1 MTKITKKI
9 ISFCLALAMVV
20 TLLPTQS
27 MTAQAKQ
34 HESNVSEKYN
44 IDPAGDDEQV
54 NVAVFVD
61 ANSSDFDNKNYKFGE
76 FVKKTNFYK
85 VGTVKIAKSQLENL
99 STSYASVTGEVT
111 SIITETFSAN
121 GDTNAEAF
129 KNRNKTWKI
138 TEYKIAD
145 PNATY
150 QDGYHLD
157 LKVETIEE
165 ERVAVAVYVTDGSD
179 TFSSNYDLMDELGI
193 DYVQT
198 EDEYAPVGVINL
210 PKSFFE
216 GKRSPYI
223 TNDSDWSAVKNA
235 IKEIDTS
242 KLKGAATD
250 NRSNKIYTL
259 LEQGK
264 VSVDINGTAGSYKT
278 ALIDW
283 NWDERTDSIEKID
296 GKKYQY
302 HLDLRLNTYCVYYR
316 YVDEKT
322 GDIIDEN
329 GNVFNEN
336 YEDLVDK
343 KVSFWENDVVTEDV
357 NNLPGMPT
365 GYEVK
370 EKYLIDQTTGA
381 TDKNY
386 VGKKLKDGD
395 YIWVIVSKP
404 EEASYRVTF
413 DLNGGQING
422 DKDQVKVEDVAI
434 NSKLKDVVD
443 SKIEKEPTRLG
454 YKFSGWSTSKNGGAM
469 SDNKYNNYQI
479 KSNTTFY
486 AVWKEMPNCT
496 VTYEYRGDVPAD
508 KTLPADHTY
517 KYGAVIELKAHPN
530 APKGYTFEAS
540 DNWGSGAEY
549 TVTGNVTF
557 IGTWTANEV
566 SYTIQYYYEKADDEG
581 YSLEYKD
588 ESKTAKTGTELS
600 VDNAD
605 IAGMTKAGFVY
616 NEKKTAEENK
626 DLVVDGDGKTKLK
639 IYYDRVRYT
648 LTFEYKNGSKTGF
661 PALPVAMEYKYG
673 QEIERFDNTDITV
686 PKGYT
691 FEGWDT
697 GSLEYDDKSTRYR
710 MPNQDFTIYAIVN
723 ANSDT
728 EYTVT
733 NYFENV
739 DGRYTAQSITLAG
752 TTDAAVNVYDAD
764 GNVASQPGYTFDQD
778 NTDNVLEGT
787 IDPEGTTKL
796 KVYYKRNTA
805 DITYRWVDKDG
816 NRQTDVDS
824 TNKWGSK
831 LEDLKEV
838 TAPSGYSFVGWTTD
852 QAGKDAVASDA
863 TLPQEGITLY
873 GKIVANTDTAYV
885 VEYYKQPLDMT
896 TDLDKYELADKEEN
910 LKGTTDAVA
919 SFDKTT
925 LAGKYTGFTFDE
937 ANSKL
942 DITIAGDGS
951 TVYKLYYTRNTYT
964 VTVNYKDASGNTI
977 ANSVT
982 VGVPYGGQ
990 YTIFTPAVAG
1000 YSPDRRQIVGTNM
1013 PNQNLEV
1020 TVIYTSNPSNGNN
1033 GGNGGN
1039 SGNNGGTS
1047 NSGSGSST
1055 STADAN
1061 GVEQP
1066 TATAAT
1072 VPFVVETVV
1081 APAGQPVVVATPPQV
1096 VEDEDVPAGA
1106 IEVDEDGQAQIV
1118 DIAEEDTPLAAG
1130 TETNNSAW
1138 ALVNLISM
1146 IVTAILAI
1154 ILFIQ
1159 AFKKK
1164 DEEEEAQ
1171 MTEDQIEDE
1180 KKRKRRKLLG
1190 LIPAIAAIV
1199 AFVLTEDIFSPMA
1212 FVDKWTILMII
1223 ILVVEALV
1231 CYFTRKK
1238 DEDQKSDKGELNT
1251 I

>member
-1 MTKITKKI
+1 MTKITKKM

-44 IDPAGDDEQV
+44 IDTAGDDEQV

-61 ANSSDFDNKNYKFGE
+61 ANSSDFDNKNYSFGE
-76 FVKKTNFYK
+76 YVEKTKFYK
-85 VGTVKIAKSQLENL
+85 VGTVKIAQSQLKKL
-99 STSYASVTGEVT
+99 STSYAAVTDEVTG
-111 SIITETFSAN
+111 IITDTFLAN
-121 GDTNAEAF
+121 DDTNAEAF

-138 TEYKIAD
+138 SEYKIAD

-193 DYVQT
+193 NYVQT
-198 EDEYAPVGVINL
+198 EDEYAPVGVIYL
-210 PKSFFE
+210 PKSLFD
-216 GKRSPYI
+216 GKSSSYI
-223 TNDSDWSAVKNA
+223 TNASDWTEVKNA
-235 IKEIDTS
+235 IKNIDTS
-242 KLKGAATD
+242 KLKGYAKG

-264 VSVDINGTAGSYKT
+264 VSVDYDSTAGSHKT

-283 NWDERTDSIEKID
+283 NWEERTDSIEKID

-316 YVDEKT
+316 YVDEA
-322 GDIIDEN
+322 GYIIDAD
-329 GNVFNEN
+329 GNRVDDF
-336 YEDLVDK
+336 VDK
-343 KVSFWENDVVTEDV
+343 KVSFWENDPVTEDK

-365 GYEVK
+365 GYAVK

-386 VGKKLKDGD
+386 VGRKLRDREI
-395 YIWVIVSKP
+395 IWVKVSKAD
-404 EEASYRVTF
+404 EATYTVTF

-422 DKDQVKVEDVAI
+422 KKDQVKVDNVNI

-443 SKIEKEPTRLG
+443 NNNIEEPTRQG
-454 YKFSGWSTSKNGGAM
+454 YKFLGWSTSKNDDAM
-469 SDNKYNNYQI
+469 SDNKYNSYQI
-479 KSNTTFY
+479 ISDTTLY
-486 AVWKEMPNCT
+486 AIWEKMSDCT
-496 VTYEYRGDVPAD
+496 VTYRYEGDVPAD
-508 KTLPADHTY
+508 KTVPDAHTY
-517 KYGAVIELKAHPN
+517 KYGKVIKLKKHPN

-540 DNWGSGAEY
+540 ENWGSGAEY
-549 TVTGNVTF
+549 TVTGDVTF

-581 YSLEYKD
+581 YSPEYSEGKI
-588 ESKTAKTGTELS
+588 AKTNTALS
-600 VDNAD
+600 VDDAD
-605 IAGMTKAGFVY
+605 IAGMAKTGFVY
-616 NEKKTAEENK
+616 NETKTAEENR

-639 IYYDRVRYT
+639 IYYDRERYT

-661 PALPVAMEYKYG
+661 PALPVAKEYKYG
-673 QEIERFDNTDITV
+673 QEIERFDNITV

-739 DGRYTAQSITLAG
+739 DGSYTPQSITLTG
-752 TTDAAVNVYDAD
+752 TTDAAVDVYDTD
-764 GNVASQPGYTFDQD
+764 GNVASQPGYTFDKD
-778 NTDNVLEGT
+778 NTDNVLKGT
-787 IDPEGTTKL
+787 IDPAGTTEL
-796 KVYYKRNTA
+796 KVYYTRNTA
-805 DITYRWVDKDG
+805 DITYIWVDKDG
-816 NRQTDVDS
+816 NPQTDKDS

-831 LEDLKEV
+831 LDALKEV
-838 TAPSGYSFVGWTTD
+838 TAPIGYSFVGWTTD
-852 QAGKDAVASDA
+852 QNGKDAVASDA
-863 TLPQEGITLY
+863 TLPQGGITLY

-896 TDLDKYELADKEEN
+896 TDLDKYELADKEED

-919 SFDKTT
+919 SFDKTA

-942 DITIAGDGS
+942 DVTIAGDGS

-1000 YSPDRRQIVGTNM
+1000 YSPDRSQIVGTNM

-1055 STADAN
+1055 SASDAS

-1130 TETNNSAW
+1130 TKTNKSAW

-1154 ILFIQ
+1154 ILLIQ

-1199 AFVLTEDIFSPMA
+1199 AFVLTENIFSPMA

>member
-34 HESNVSEKYN
+34 HESNASEKYN
-44 IDPAGDDEQV
+44 IDTAGDDE
-54 NVAVFVD
+54 
-61 ANSSDFDNKNYKFGE
+61 
-76 FVKKTNFYK
+76 
-85 VGTVKIAKSQLENL
+85 L
-99 STSYASVTGEVT
+99 
-111 SIITETFSAN
+111 
-121 GDTNAEAF
+121 
-129 KNRNKTWKI
+129 
-138 TEYKIAD
+138 
-145 PNATY
+145 
-150 QDGYHLD
+150 
-157 LKVETIEE
+157 
-165 ERVAVAVYVTDGSD
+165 VAVAVYVTDGSN

-198 EDEYAPVGVINL
+198 EDEYAPVGVIYL

-216 GKRSPYI
+216 GKSSPYI
-223 TNDSDWSAVKNA
+223 KDVNDWSAVKNA

-242 KLKGAATD
+242 KLKGAATG
-250 NRSNKIYTL
+250 NRSNKIYSL

-264 VSVDINGTAGSYKT
+264 VSVDYDGTAGSHMT
-278 ALIDW
+278 ALIGW
-283 NWDERTDSIEKID
+283 NWDEKTNSIELID
-296 GKKYQY
+296 GQKYKY

-316 YVDEKT
+316 YVDEA
-322 GDIIDEN
+322 GYIIDAD
-329 GNVFNEN
+329 GNRV
-336 YEDLVDK
+336 EDFVDK
-343 KVSFWENDVVTEDV
+343 KVSFWENDPVTEDK
-357 NNLPGMPT
+357 NNLPGMPA
-365 GYEVK
+365 GYVVK

-386 VGKKLKDGD
+386 VGKKLKDED

-404 EEASYRVTF
+404 EEASYTVTF

-454 YKFSGWSTSKNGGAM
+454 YKFLGWSISKNGGAM

-486 AVWKEMPNCT
+486 AVWEKMPDCT

-508 KTLPADHTY
+508 KTAPDAQTY
-517 KYGAVIELKAHPN
+517 KYGKVIKLNEHPN

-540 DNWGSGAEY
+540 ENWVSGAEY

-557 IGTWTANEV
+557 IGKWTANEV

-581 YSLEYKD
+581 YSLEYRD
-588 ESKTAKTGTELS
+588 ATKTAKTGTALS

-616 NEKKTAEENK
+616 NQEKTANVNK
-626 DLVVDGDGKTKLK
+626 DRVVDGDGKTKLK
-639 IYYDRVRYT
+639 IYYDRERYT
-648 LTFEYKNGSKTGF
+648 LTFEYKNGLKTGF
-661 PALPVAMEYKYG
+661 PSLPETKEYKYG
-673 QEIERFDNTDITV
+673 QEIERFDNITV

-691 FEGWDT
+691 FAGWDT
-697 GSLEYDDKSTRYR
+697 GSLEYDEESTRYR

-733 NYFENV
+733 YYFENL
-739 DGRYTAQSITLAG
+739 DGSYTPQSTTLTG

-764 GNVASQPGYTFDQD
+764 GNVASQPGYTFDKD
-778 NTDNVLEGT
+778 NAGNVLEDT
-787 IDPEGTTKL
+787 IDPEGTTEL

-805 DITYRWVDKDG
+805 DITYTWVDKDG
-816 NRQTDVDS
+816 NTQKDIDS
-824 TNKWGSK
+824 TNKWGST
-831 LEDLKEV
+831 LDDLKEV
-838 TAPSGYSFVGWTTD
+838 TAPTGYKFVGWTRD
-852 QAGKDAVASDA
+852 QDGKDAVASDA
-863 TLPQEGITLY
+863 TLPREGITLY

-942 DITIAGDGS
+942 NITIAGDGS

-1000 YSPDRRQIVGTNM
+1000 YSPDRSQIVGTNM

-1020 TVIYTSNPSNGNN
+1020 TVIYTANPSNGNN
-1033 GGNGGN
+1033 GGNG
-1039 SGNNGGTS
+1039 GNNGGTS

-1055 STADAN
+1055 STADAS

-1066 TATAAT
+1066 TASAAT

-1154 ILFIQ
+1154 ILLIQ

-1238 DEDQKSDKGELNT
+1238 DEDQKSDKGEPNT

>member
-27 MTAQAKQ
+27 MTTQAKQ
-34 HESNVSEKYN
+34 HESNASEKYN
-44 IDPAGDDEQV
+44 IDTTGDGELV

-61 ANSSDFDNKNYKFGE
+61 ANSSDFDNKNYNFGE
-76 FVKKTNFYK
+76 FVENTKFYK
-85 VGTVKIAKSQLENL
+85 VGTVKIAQSQLENL
-99 STSYASVTGEVT
+99 SKSYVSVTDEVT
-111 SIITETFSAN
+111 SIINDTFLAN
-121 GDTNAEAF
+121 GTTNEEAF

-138 TEYKIAD
+138 SEYKIAD

-157 LKVETIEE
+157 LKVEAIEE
-165 ERVAVAVYVTDGSD
+165 ETVAVAVYVTDGSD
-179 TFSSNYDLMDELGI
+179 TFSSNYDLKDELGI
-193 DYVQT
+193 GYVQT
-198 EDEYAPVGVINL
+198 EDEYAPVGVIYL

-216 GKRSPYI
+216 GKSSPYI
-223 TNDSDWSAVKNA
+223 KDDSDWDEVKKA
-235 IKEIDTS
+235 IQNIDTS
-242 KLKGAATD
+242 KLQGKATD
-250 NRSNKIYTL
+250 NRSNKIYDL

-264 VSVDINGTAGSYKT
+264 VSVDCEGTAGSHKT
-278 ALIDW
+278 ALINW
-283 NWDERTDSIEKID
+283 NWDEKTDSIEKID
-296 GKKYQY
+296 GKNYKY

-316 YVDEKT
+316 YVDKET
-322 GDIIDEN
+322 GFVIDAN
-329 GNVFNEN
+329 GNINA
-336 YEDLVDK
+336 EDHVDK
-343 KVSFWENDVVTEDV
+343 KVSFWENDPVTEEV
-357 NNLPGMPT
+357 NNLPGMPA
-365 GYEVK
+365 GYKVED
-370 EKYLIDQTTGA
+370 KYIITTGG
-381 TDKNY
+381 TDKDY
-386 VGKKLKDGD
+386 VGTKLKNEEI
-395 YIWVIVSKP
+395 IWVIVSKA
-404 EEASYRVTF
+404 EEASYTVTF
-413 DLNGGQING
+413 DLNGGQIDG
-422 DKDQVKVEDVAI
+422 KKDQVKVEDVAI
-434 NSKLKDVVD
+434 NSKLKYVVD
-443 SKIEKEPTRLG
+443 SNIEEPTRQG
-454 YKFSGWSTSKNGGAM
+454 YKFLGWSTSKNDDAM
-469 SDNKYNNYQI
+469 SDNKYNSYQI
-479 KSNTTFY
+479 ISDTTLY
-486 AVWKEMPNCT
+486 AIWEKMSDCT
-496 VTYEYRGDVPAD
+496 VTYRYEGDVPAD
-508 KTLPADHTY
+508 KTAPAAKTY
-517 KYGAVIELKAHPN
+517 NYGEVIRLKNHPN

-540 DNWGSGAEY
+540 DNWVSGAEY
-549 TVTGNVTF
+549 TVTDDVTF

-566 SYTIQYYYEKADDEG
+566 SYTIQYYYEKADNEG

-588 ESKTAKTGTELS
+588 ENKTAKTGTALS
-600 VDNAD
+600 VGNAD
-605 IAGMTKAGFVY
+605 IDGNTRTGFVY
-616 NEKKTAEENK
+616 NEEKTAVANK
-626 DLVVDGDGKTKLK
+626 DLVVDGDGKTRLK
-639 IYYDRVRYT
+639 IYYNRVRYT
-648 LTFEYKNGSKTGF
+648 LTFEYKNVSKTGF
-661 PALPVAMEYKYG
+661 PALPVAKEYKYG
-673 QEIERFDNTDITV
+673 QEIERFDNIDITV

-691 FEGWDT
+691 FAGWDI
-697 GSLEYDDKSTRYR
+697 GSLEYDEESTRYR
-710 MPNQDFTIYAIVN
+710 MPNQNFTIYAIVN

-739 DGRYTAQSITLAG
+739 DGTYTPQSITLSG
-752 TTDAAVNVYDAD
+752 TTDAAVDVYVDAD
-764 GNVASQPGYTFDQD
+764 KNVASQPGYTFDKE
-778 NTDNVLEGT
+778 NANNELEGT
-787 IDPEGTTKL
+787 IAPDGTTEL

-805 DITYRWVDKDG
+805 DITYIWVDKDG
-816 NRQTDVDS
+816 NPQTDKDS

-831 LEDLKEV
+831 LDALKEV
-838 TAPSGYSFVGWTTD
+838 TAPRGYSFVGWTTAQD
-852 QAGKDAVASDA
+852 GKDAVASDA

-896 TDLDKYELADKEEN
+896 TDLNEYELADKEGN

-1000 YSPDRRQIVGTNM
+1000 YSPDRSQIVGTNM

-1020 TVIYTSNPSNGNN
+1020 TVIYTANASNGNN

-1055 STADAN
+1055 STADAS

-1130 TETNNSAW
+1130 TETNKSAW
-1138 ALVNLISM
+1138 ALVNLIAM

-1154 ILFIQ
+1154 ILLIQ
-1159 AFKKK
+1159 TFKKK

-1190 LIPAIAAIV
+1190 LIPAIVAII

>member
-34 HESNVSEKYN
+34 HESNASEKYN
-44 IDPAGDDEQV
+44 IDTTGDDELV
-54 NVAVFVD
+54 DVAVFVD
-61 ANSSDFDNKNYKFGE
+61 ANSSDFDNKNYSFGE
-76 FVKKTNFYK
+76 YVENTKFYK
-85 VGTVKIAKSQLENL
+85 VGTVKIAKSRLENL
-99 STSYASVTGEVT
+99 SKSYVSVTDEVT
-111 SIITETFSAN
+111 SIIKDTFGAN
-121 GDTNAEAF
+121 GDTNTEAF

-138 TEYKIAD
+138 SEYKIAD

-165 ERVAVAVYVTDGSD
+165 ERVAVAVYVTDGSN

-193 DYVQT
+193 NYVQT
-198 EDEYAPVGVINL
+198 EDQYAPVGVIYL

-216 GKRSPYI
+216 GKSSPYI
-223 TNDSDWSAVKNA
+223 NDANDWTEVKNA
-235 IKEIDTS
+235 IKNIDTS

-283 NWDERTDSIEKID
+283 NWGERTNSIELID
-296 GKKYQY
+296 GQKYKY
-302 HLDLRLNTYCVYYR
+302 HLDLRLNTYCVYYV
-316 YVDEKT
+316 YVDEET
-322 GDIIDEN
+322 GDVIDAN
-329 GNVFNEN
+329 GNIFEGNDV
-336 YEDLVDK
+336 DLVAK
-343 KVSFWENDVVTEDV
+343 KVSFWENDVVTEEA
-357 NNLPGMPT
+357 NNLPGMPA

-370 EKYLIDQTTGA
+370 EKYILTTDGIDK
-381 TDKNY
+381 DY
-386 VGKKLKDGD
+386 VGKMLKDGEH
-395 YIWVIVSKP
+395 IWVRVSKA
-404 EEASYRVTF
+404 EEATYTVTF
-413 DLNGGQING
+413 DLNGGQIS
-422 DKDQVKVEDVAI
+422 DKKDSVKVENVAI
-434 NSKLKDVVD
+434 NSKLKDVVN
-443 SKIEKEPTRLG
+443 SYIEEPTRLG
-454 YKFSGWSTSKNGGAM
+454 YKFLGWSASENGGAM
-469 SDNKYNNYQI
+469 SDNKYQNYQI
-479 KSNTTFY
+479 KSDTTFY
-486 AVWKEMPNCT
+486 AVWEEMPECT
-496 VTYEYRGDVPAD
+496 VTYRYEGDVPAD
-508 KTLPADHTY
+508 KTLPDANTY
-517 KYGAVIELKAHPN
+517 KYGKVIRLKNHPN

-540 DNWGSGAEY
+540 DNWVSGAEY
-549 TVTGNVTF
+549 TVTDNVTF

-566 SYTIQYYYEKADDEG
+566 PYTIQYYYEKADDEG
-581 YSLEYKD
+581 YSLGYKD

-605 IAGMTKAGFVY
+605 IAGNTTTGFVY
-616 NEKKTAEENK
+616 NEEKTAEANE
-626 DLVVDGDGKTKLK
+626 DLVVDGDGNTKLK
-639 IYYDRVRYT
+639 IYYDRKRYT

-661 PALPVAMEYKYG
+661 PPLPVTKEYKYG
-673 QEIERFDNTDITV
+673 QEIERFYNIDITV

-691 FEGWDT
+691 FAGWDT

-739 DGRYTAQSITLAG
+739 GGTYTAQSINLAG
-752 TTDAAVNVYDAD
+752 TTDAAVDVYDAD
-764 GNVASQPGYTFDQD
+764 GNVASQPGYTFDE
-778 NTDNVLEGT
+778 NNAGNVLEGT
-787 IDPEGTTKL
+787 IAPDGTTEL
-796 KVYYKRNTA
+796 KVYYTRNTA

-816 NRQTDVDS
+816 ITHTDTDS
-824 TNKWGSK
+824 TNKWGSN
-831 LEDLKEV
+831 LDNLKEV
-838 TAPSGYSFVGWTTD
+838 TAPIGYSFVGWTTD
-852 QAGKDAVASDA
+852 QGGKDAVASDA

-896 TDLDKYELADKEEN
+896 TDLNKYELADKEEN
-910 LKGTTDAVA
+910 LKGTTDAAA

-1000 YSPDRRQIVGTNM
+1000 YSPDRSQIVGTNM

-1020 TVIYTSNPSNGNN
+1020 TVIYTANPSNGNN

-1055 STADAN
+1055 STADAS

-1223 ILVVEALV
+1223 ILGVEALV

>member
-20 TLLPTQS
+20 TLLPAQS

-34 HESNVSEKYN
+34 HESNASEKYN
-44 IDPAGDDEQV
+44 IDTTGDDELV

-61 ANSSDFDNKNYKFGE
+61 ANSSDFDNKNYSFGE
-76 FVKKTNFYK
+76 YVKKTNFYR
-85 VGTVKIAKSQLENL
+85 VGTVKIAQSQLKEL
-99 STSYASVTGEVT
+99 STSYAPVTDEVT
-111 SIITETFSAN
+111 SIITDTFSAN

-157 LKVETIEE
+157 LKVEAIEE
-165 ERVAVAVYVTDGSD
+165 ERVAVAVYVTDGSN

-198 EDEYAPVGVINL
+198 EDQYAPVGVIYL

-216 GKRSPYI
+216 GKSSPYI
-223 TNDSDWSAVKNA
+223 KDANDWSAVKNA
-235 IKEIDTS
+235 IENIDTS
-242 KLKGAATD
+242 KLQGNATD
-250 NRSNKIYTL
+250 NKSNKIYDL
-259 LEQGK
+259 LAQGK
-264 VSVDINGTAGSYKT
+264 VSGDYGGIAGSHKT

-283 NWDERTDSIEKID
+283 NGKEATDSIELID
-296 GKKYQY
+296 GNQYQY

-316 YVDEKT
+316 YVDKKT
-322 GDIIDEN
+322 GHVIDAN
-329 GNVFNEN
+329 GNINA
-336 YEDLVDK
+336 DDHVDK
-343 KVSFWENDVVTEDV
+343 KVSFWENDVVTEEK

-365 GYEVK
+365 GYKVED
-370 EKYLIDQTTGA
+370 KYIITTGG
-381 TDKNY
+381 TDKDY
-386 VGKKLKDGD
+386 VGTKLKDGET
-395 YIWVIVSKP
+395 IWVIVSKA
-404 EEASYRVTF
+404 EEASYTVTF
-413 DLNGGQING
+413 DLNGGQIDG
-422 DKDQVKVEDVAI
+422 KKDSVEVEDVAI
-434 NSKLKDVVD
+434 NSKLKNVVD
-443 SKIEKEPTRLG
+443 NNNIEEPTRQG
-454 YKFSGWSTSKNGGAM
+454 YKFLGWSTSKNGDAM
-469 SDNKYNNYQI
+469 SVNQYNNYQI
-479 KSNTTFY
+479 ISETTFY
-486 AVWKEMPNCT
+486 AVWEEMPACT
-496 VTYEYRGDVPAD
+496 VTYRYEGDVPAD
-508 KTLPADHTY
+508 KTIPAAHTY
-517 KYGAVIELKAHPN
+517 RYGEVIELKHHPN

-540 DNWGSGAEY
+540 DNWKSGAEY
-549 TVTGNVTF
+549 TVTDDVTF
-557 IGTWTANEV
+557 IGKWTANEV
-566 SYTIQYYYEKADDEG
+566 SYIIQYYYEKADDEG
-581 YSLEYKD
+581 YSLGYKD
-588 ESKTAKTGTELS
+588 ESKTAKTGTALS

-605 IAGMTKAGFVY
+605 IAGKTKTGFVY
-616 NEKKTAEENK
+616 NETKTAKENK

-639 IYYDRVRYT
+639 IYYDRERYT

-661 PALPVAMEYKYG
+661 PALPVANEYKYG

-691 FEGWDT
+691 FAGWET
-697 GSLEYDDKSTRYR
+697 GSLEYDEESTRYR
-710 MPNQDFTIYAIVN
+710 MPNQNFTIYAIVN

-739 DGRYTAQSITLAG
+739 DGTYTSQSTTLAG
-752 TTDAAVNVYDAD
+752 TTDEPVDVYVDD
-764 GNVASQPGYTFDQD
+764 DKNVASQPGYTFDKD
-778 NTDNVLEGT
+778 NAGNVLEGT
-787 IDPEGTTKL
+787 IDPEGTTEL

-805 DITYRWVDKDG
+805 DITYIWVDKDG
-816 NRQTDVDS
+816 NTQTDKDS

-831 LEDLKEV
+831 LDDLKEV
-838 TAPSGYSFVGWTTD
+838 TAPRGYSFVGWTTAQD
-852 QAGKDAVASDA
+852 GKDAVASDA

-896 TDLDKYELADKEEN
+896 TDLDNYELADKEEN
-910 LKGTTDAVA
+910 LKGTTDAAA

-1000 YSPDRRQIVGTNM
+1000 YSPDRSQIVGTNM

-1020 TVIYTSNPSNGNN
+1020 TVIYIANPSNGN
-1033 GGNGGN
+1033 NGGN

-1055 STADAN
+1055 STADAS

-1130 TETNNSAW
+1130 AETNNSAW

-1154 ILFIQ
+1154 ILLIQ

-1171 MTEDQIEDE
+1171 MTEDQIEEE

>member
-34 HESNVSEKYN
+34 HESNISEKYN
-44 IDPAGDDEQV
+44 IDTTGDGEKV

-61 ANSSDFDNKNYKFGE
+61 ANSSDFDNKNYSFGE
-76 FVKKTNFYK
+76 YVKKTKFYK
-85 VGTVKIAKSQLENL
+85 VGTVKIAQSQLKEL
-99 STSYASVTGEVT
+99 STSYAPVTDEVT
-111 SIITETFSAN
+111 SIITDTFSAN

-157 LKVETIEE
+157 LKVEAIEE

-179 TFSSNYDLMDELGI
+179 TFSSNYDLMEDLGI
-193 DYVQT
+193 RYVQT
-198 EDEYAPVGVINL
+198 EDEYAPVGVIYL

-216 GKRSPYI
+216 GKSSPYI
-223 TNDSDWSAVKNA
+223 NDANDWAEVKNA
-235 IKEIDTS
+235 IQNIDTS
-242 KLKGAATD
+242 KLKGNATF
-250 NRSNKIYTL
+250 NSSNKIYTL

-264 VSVDINGTAGSYKT
+264 VSVDYNGIAGSYKT

-283 NWDERTDSIEKID
+283 NRQERTNSIELID
-296 GKKYQY
+296 GKNYQY

-316 YVDEKT
+316 YVDEE
-322 GDIIDEN
+322 GNIIDAN
-329 GNVFNEN
+329 GNRVDDF
-336 YEDLVDK
+336 VDK
-343 KVSFWENDVVTEDV
+343 KVSFWENDPVTEDK

-365 GYEVK
+365 GYAVK

-386 VGKKLKDGD
+386 VGKKLRDGET
-395 YIWVIVSKP
+395 IWVKVSKAD
-404 EEASYRVTF
+404 EATYTVTF

-422 DKDQVKVEDVAI
+422 KKDPVNVEHVAI
-434 NSKLKDVVD
+434 NSKLKDVVNNN
-443 SKIEKEPTRLG
+443 IEEPTRLG
-454 YKFSGWSTSKNGGAM
+454 YKFLGWSISRNDSVISG
-469 SDNKYNNYQI
+469 NKYNSYQI
-479 KSNTTFY
+479 SSDTTFY
-486 AVWKEMPNCT
+486 AVWEEMPDCT
-496 VTYEYRGDVPAD
+496 VTYIYEGDVPAD
-508 KTLPADHTY
+508 KTAPAAQTC
-517 KYGAVIELKAHPN
+517 KYGEVIRLKNHPN

-540 DNWGSGAEY
+540 GNWGSGAEY
-549 TVTGNVTF
+549 TVTGDVTF

-566 SYTIQYYYEKADDEG
+566 PYTIQYYYEKADDEG
-581 YSLEYKD
+581 YSPEYY
-588 ESKTAKTGTELS
+588 ENKTAKTGTALS
-600 VDNAD
+600 VDNAE
-605 IAGMTKAGFVY
+605 IADKTKVGFVY
-616 NEKKTAEENK
+616 NGEKTTEANN
-626 DLVVDGDGKTKLK
+626 DLVVDGEGKTKLK

-661 PALPVAMEYKYG
+661 PALPVAKKYKYG
-673 QEIERFDNTDITV
+673 QEIKRFDNIDITV

-697 GSLEYDDKSTRYR
+697 GSLEYDEESTRYR

-728 EYTVT
+728 NYTVT

-739 DGRYTAQSITLAG
+739 DGSYTPQSITLAG
-752 TTDAAVNVYDAD
+752 TTDAAVDVYDAD

-787 IDPEGTTKL
+787 INPEGTTEL

-805 DITYRWVDKDG
+805 DITYIWVDKDG
-816 NRQTDVDS
+816 NTQTDVDS
-824 TNKWGSK
+824 TNKWGSN
-831 LEDLKEV
+831 LDDLKEV
-838 TAPSGYSFVGWTTD
+838 TAPRGYNFVGWTRD

-896 TDLDKYELADKEEN
+896 TDLDKYELADKDDN

-919 SFDKTT
+919 SFDKTA
-925 LAGKYTGFTFDE
+925 LADKYTGFTFDE

-1000 YSPDRRQIVGTNM
+1000 YSPDRSQIVGTNM

-1020 TVIYTSNPSNGNN
+1020 TVIYTANPSNGNN
-1033 GGNGGN
+1033 GGNG
-1039 SGNNGGTS
+1039 GNNGGTS

-1055 STADAN
+1055 STADAS

-1066 TATAAT
+1066 TASAAT

-1154 ILFIQ
+1154 ILLIQ

-1190 LIPAIAAIV
+1190 LIPAIVAIV

>member
-20 TLLPTQS
+20 TLLPAQS

-34 HESNVSEKYN
+34 HESNASGKYN
-44 IDPAGDDEQV
+44 IDTTGDDEL
-54 NVAVFVD
+54 A
-61 ANSSDFDNKNYKFGE
+61 
-76 FVKKTNFYK
+76 
-85 VGTVKIAKSQLENL
+85 
-99 STSYASVTGEVT
+99 
-111 SIITETFSAN
+111 
-121 GDTNAEAF
+121 
-129 KNRNKTWKI
+129 
-138 TEYKIAD
+138 
-145 PNATY
+145 
-150 QDGYHLD
+150 
-157 LKVETIEE
+157 
-165 ERVAVAVYVTDGSD
+165 AVAVYVTDGSD
-179 TFSSNYDLMDELGI
+179 TFSSNYDLMEELGI
-193 DYVQT
+193 GYVQT
-198 EDEYAPVGVINL
+198 EDEYAPVGVIYL

-216 GKRSPYI
+216 GKNSPYI
-223 TNDSDWSAVKNA
+223 KNPNDWTEVKNA
-235 IKEIDTS
+235 IQNIDTS
-242 KLKGAATD
+242 KLKGYATD

-264 VSVDINGTAGSYKT
+264 VSVDYNGNAGSHET

-283 NWDERTDSIEKID
+283 NWQERTDSIELID
-296 GKKYQY
+296 GKQYKY
-302 HLDLRLNTYCVYYR
+302 HLDLRLKTYCVYYR
-316 YVDEKT
+316 YVDKKT
-322 GDIIDEN
+322 GYVIDAN
-329 GNVFNEN
+329 GNINA
-336 YEDLVDK
+336 DDHVDK
-343 KVSFWENDVVTEDV
+343 KVSFWENDPVTEDV
-357 NNLPGMPT
+357 KNLPGMPT
-365 GYEVK
+365 GYKVED
-370 EKYLIDQTTGA
+370 KYIITTGG
-381 TDKNY
+381 TDKDY
-386 VGKKLKDGD
+386 VGTKLKDGET
-395 YIWVIVSKP
+395 IWVIVSKA
-404 EEASYRVTF
+404 EEDSYTVTF
-413 DLNGGQING
+413 DLNGGQIDG
-422 DKDQVKVEDVAI
+422 KKDSVEVEDVAI

-443 SKIEKEPTRLG
+443 SNNIEKPTRVG
-454 YKFSGWSTSKNGGAM
+454 YKFLGWSTSKNGGAM

-479 KSNTTFY
+479 YSDTTLY
-486 AVWKEMPNCT
+486 AVWERMPDCT
-496 VTYEYRGDVPAD
+496 VTYRYEGDIPAD
-508 KTLPADHTY
+508 KTLPAAHTY
-517 KYGAVIELKAHPN
+517 RYGAVIKLKDHPN

-540 DNWGSGAEY
+540 DNWVSGEEY
-549 TVTGNVTF
+549 TVTGDVTF

-566 SYTIQYYYEKADDEG
+566 SYTIQYYYEKADDER
-581 YSLEYKD
+581 YSLEYSD
-588 ESKTAKTGTELS
+588 ATKTAKTGTALS
-600 VDNAD
+600 VENAD
-605 IAGMTKAGFVY
+605 IDGNTRTGFVY
-616 NEKKTAEENK
+616 NEEKTAKANK
-626 DLVVDGDGKTKLK
+626 DLVVDGDGRTKLK
-639 IYYDRVRYT
+639 IYYDRERYT
-648 LTFEYKNGSKTGF
+648 LTFKYKNGSNTGF
-661 PALPVAMEYKYG
+661 PSLPVAKEYKYG
-673 QEIERFDNTDITV
+673 QEIERFDNIVITV

-691 FEGWDT
+691 FAGWYT

-710 MPNQDFTIYAIVN
+710 MPNEDFTIYAIVN

-728 EYTVT
+728 NYTVT

-739 DGRYTAQSITLAG
+739 DGTYTAQSTTLAG
-752 TTDAAVNVYDAD
+752 TTDAAVDVYDAD
-764 GNVASQPGYTFDQD
+764 GNVASQPGYTFDKD
-778 NTDNVLEGT
+778 NAGNVLEST
-787 IDPEGTTKL
+787 IDPEGTTEL

-805 DITYRWVDKDG
+805 DITYIWVDKDG
-816 NRQTDVDS
+816 NTQTDKDS

-831 LEDLKEV
+831 LDDLKEV

-852 QAGKDAVASDA
+852 QAGNDAVASDA

-896 TDLDKYELADKEEN
+896 TDLDEYELADKDDD

-919 SFDKTT
+919 SFDKAA
-925 LAGKYTGFTFDE
+925 LAGKYIGFTFDE

-1000 YSPDRRQIVGTNM
+1000 YSPDRSQIVGTNM

-1130 TETNNSAW
+1130 TETNKSAW

-1154 ILFIQ
+1154 ILLIQ
-1159 AFKKK
+1159 TFKKK

-1190 LIPAIAAIV
+1190 LIPAIAAII

>member
-34 HESNVSEKYN
+34 HESNASEKYN
-44 IDPAGDDEQV
+44 IDTTGDDKLEE
-54 NVAVFVD
+54 VAVFVD
-61 ANSSDFDNKNYKFGE
+61 ANTSDFDNKNYSFGE
-76 FVKKTNFYK
+76 YVKKTKFYK
-85 VGTVKIAKSQLENL
+85 VGTVKIAQSKLRNL
-99 STSYASVTGEVT
+99 STSYVSVTDEVT
-111 SIITETFSAN
+111 SIITDNFSAN

-157 LKVETIEE
+157 LKVEAIEE

-193 DYVQT
+193 DYVQI
-198 EDEYAPVGVINL
+198 EDEYAPVGVIYL

-264 VSVDINGTAGSYKT
+264 VSVDYNGTAGSHKT

-283 NWDERTDSIEKID
+283 NGGEATNSIELID
-296 GKKYQY
+296 GKQYKY

-316 YVDEKT
+316 YVDKKT
-322 GDIIDEN
+322 GCVIDAN
-329 GNVFNEN
+329 GNINA
-336 YEDLVDK
+336 DDHVDK
-343 KVSFWENDVVTEDV
+343 KVSFWENDVVTEEK

-365 GYEVK
+365 GYKVED
-370 EKYLIDQTTGA
+370 KYIITTGG
-381 TDKNY
+381 TDKDY
-386 VGKKLKDGD
+386 VGTKLKNEET
-395 YIWVIVSKP
+395 IWVIVSKA
-404 EEASYRVTF
+404 EEATYTVKF
-413 DLNGGQING
+413 DLNGGQIAG
-422 DKDQVKVEDVAI
+422 DKDLVNVENVAI
-434 NSKLKDVVD
+434 NSKLKDVVNNN
-443 SKIEKEPTRLG
+443 IEEPTRLG
-454 YKFSGWSTSKNGGAM
+454 YKFLGWSISKNDSAM

-479 KSNTTFY
+479 ISDTTLY
-486 AVWKEMPNCT
+486 AIWEKMSDCT

-508 KTLPADHTY
+508 KTAPAAKTY
-517 KYGAVIELKAHPN
+517 KYGAVIGLKDYPK

-540 DNWGSGAEY
+540 ENWGSGAKY

-581 YSLEYKD
+581 YSPEYSEGKI
-588 ESKTAKTGTELS
+588 AKTNTALS
-600 VDNAD
+600 VENAD
-605 IAGMTKAGFVY
+605 IDGNTRTGFVY

-661 PALPVAMEYKYG
+661 PALPVAQEYKYG
-673 QEIERFDNTDITV
+673 QEIERFVNIDITV
-686 PKGYT
+686 PNGYT
-691 FEGWDT
+691 FAGWDT
-697 GSLEYDDKSTRYR
+697 GSLEYDEESTRYR

-728 EYTVT
+728 KYTLT
-733 NYFENV
+733 YYFENL
-739 DGRYTAQSITLAG
+739 DGSYTPQSTTLSG
-752 TTDAAVNVYDAD
+752 TTDAAVDVYDAD
-764 GNVASQPGYTFDQD
+764 GDVASQPGYTFDQD

-787 IDPEGTTKL
+787 IAPDGTTEL

-805 DITYRWVDKDG
+805 DITYIWVDKDG
-816 NRQTDVDS
+816 NTQTDKDS
-824 TNKWGSK
+824 TNKWGST
-831 LEDLKEV
+831 LDNLKEV
-838 TAPSGYSFVGWTTD
+838 TAPRGYSFVGWTRD

-863 TLPQEGITLY
+863 TLPQGGITLY

-896 TDLDKYELADKEEN
+896 TDLNKYELADKEED
-910 LKGTTDAVA
+910 LKGTTDAIA
-919 SFDKTT
+919 SFDKTA
-925 LAGKYTGFTFDE
+925 LADKYTGFTLDE

-1000 YSPDRRQIVGTNM
+1000 YSPDRSQIVGTNM

-1020 TVIYTSNPSNGNN
+1020 TVIYTANPSNGNN

-1055 STADAN
+1055 STADAS

-1130 TETNNSAW
+1130 TETNKSAW

-1154 ILFIQ
+1154 ILLIQ

-1199 AFVLTEDIFSPMA
+1199 AFVLTENIFSPMA